1 MVIVTRPPWKVKEAF
16 AMAEK
21 SRYWAAV
28 CYPENM
34 IPDWQNKIDDL
45 IEFPFAYCVH
55 DLDHDQKS
63 EHRKDHVHI
72 MVAWSNTTTKKAAME
87 LMNRLSAPGRS
98 CCPVIQSVHN
108 VRRSYDYLIHDTD
121 KCREDGKYQYPK
133 EARIEG
139 NNFDIGAFE
148 QISAEEKGEAAKEI
162 CKFCIDRGI
171 ENLSDVFTI
180 VTESED
186 FSDVRYWEA
195 FKLYNAMIER
205 ICKGVYL
212 KRHPAEKKK

>member
-1 MVIVTRPPWKVKEAF
+1 
-16 AMAEK
+16 MAEK

-34 IPDWQNKIDDL
+34 LPDWEKKIDDL
-45 IEFPFAYCVH
+45 LEFPFAYCVH

-72 MVAWSNTTTKKAAME
+72 MVAWTNTTTKKAAKE
-87 LMNRLSAPGRS
+87 LIDRLSAPGRN
-98 CCPVIQSVHN
+98 CCPGVQAIHN
-108 VRRSYDYLIHDTD
+108 VRRSYDYLIHDTE
-121 KCREDGKYQYPK
+121 KCRAEGKYQYPK

-139 NNFDIGAFE
+139 NNFDIGSFE
-148 QISAEEKGEAAKEI
+148 QISAEEKGEAAKDI
-162 CKFCIDRGI
+162 CKFVIERGI
-171 ENLSDVFTI
+171 ENLSDVFII

-186 FSDVRYWEA
+186 FADVKYWEA

-212 KRHPAEKKK
+212 KHHPGQQKK